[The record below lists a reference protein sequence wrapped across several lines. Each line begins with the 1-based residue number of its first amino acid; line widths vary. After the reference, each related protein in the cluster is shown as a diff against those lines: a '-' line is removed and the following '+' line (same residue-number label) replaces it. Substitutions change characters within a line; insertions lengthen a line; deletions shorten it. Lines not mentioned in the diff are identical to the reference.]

1 MSPMPRKSL
10 AEHALTGTKPEYVT
24 PDTVAVA
31 PGRPHYPKGIS
42 ADARKEF
49 KRLCNLLEKRRSLT
63 PGDEEALRLYAIVFD
78 RHARAIAKLA
88 EEGEIKIYYRLD
100 NQGKQVP
107 SERPNLWLKVAQES
121 ERFMVSVLDRLGLT
135 PMNRGKVKPCDVPKE
150 VKPEEHDSRLTREP
164 APDVAEP
171 ADPLE
176 GFDIDLE
183 AIQ

>member
-1 MSPMPRKSL
+1 MPRKSL

-31 PGRPHYPKGIS
+31 PGRPRYPKGIS
-42 ADARKEF
+42 AAARKEF
-49 KRLCNLLEKRRSLT
+49 KRLCNLLEQRRSLT
-63 PGDEEALRLYAIVFD
+63 PGDEELLRLFAVVFD
-78 RHARAIAKLA
+78 RHQRALEKIA

-150 VKPEEHDSRLTREP
+150 AKPEEHDPRLTREP
-164 APDVAEP
+164 APDTTP
-171 ADPLE
+171 KDPLDEFE
-176 GFDIDLE
+176 GIDVE